1 MIRRRQI
8 DWGLPV
14 SNLLLQHDAASSG
27 TSPVLAKTGNFVV
40 PAKKMFFV
48 LCLILAAIAVLAFLI
63 LWVLDSFSLL
73 YPSTSST
80 SPPSSIGRQMTVP
93 QVVDQRHLPVETGLT
108 FNSGLPS
115 YEEAIKSI
123 PWPTMVIISQIL
135 PGLPPWSPRPPPC
148 KSFQLEDKW
157 QFHGSASFGGLWRI
171 KSTINDVAQ
180 KAYCLR
186 QLVMMII
193 DVRIPVNKYYKVN
206 LVKTLT
212 AIFIFLSF
220 CQKNKFFKITALS
233 SFWNNT
239 NEQSNIRKLCVVAF
253 GKYAKVIQR

>member
-1 MIRRRQI
+1 MQTSSSQIIRRRQI

-123 PWPTMVIISQIL
+123 P
-135 PGLPPWSPRPPPC
+135 
-148 KSFQLEDKW
+148 
-157 QFHGSASFGGLWRI
+157 
-171 KSTINDVAQ
+171 
-180 KAYCLR
+180 
-186 QLVMMII
+186 
-193 DVRIPVNKYYKVN
+193 
-206 LVKTLT
+206 
-212 AIFIFLSF
+212 
-220 CQKNKFFKITALS
+220 
-233 SFWNNT
+233 
-239 NEQSNIRKLCVVAF
+239 
-253 GKYAKVIQR
+253 

>member
-1 MIRRRQI
+1 MRRLNIKQEFLQTSSSQMIRRRQI

-48 LCLILAAIAVLAFLI
+48 LCLILAAILALAFLI
-63 LWVLDSFSLL
+63 LWILDSFSLL

-93 QVVDQRHLPVETGLT
+93 QRHLPVETGLT

-135 PGLPPWSPRPPPC
+135 PPRSPRPPPC

-157 QFHGSASFGGLWRI
+157 QIHGSASFGGLWRI

-193 DVRIPVNKYYKVN
+193 DVRIPVNKYYKVS

-212 AIFIFLSF
+212 AIFMFLSF
-220 CQKNKFFKITALS
+220 YQKK
-233 SFWNNT
+233 
-239 NEQSNIRKLCVVAF
+239 
-253 GKYAKVIQR
+253 